1 MADTGAGQARG
12 EAQPP
17 ARQVTLF
24 ATCLVDHLRP
34 SVGFAAA
41 RLLVAAGCTVTV
53 PEGQTCCGQP
63 AYNGGARAD
72 ARAQARHTLGALG
85 DVEAVVVPSGSC
97 AGMIRRHY
105 PQLLADD
112 PTWGPRAA
120 HVAARTYELT
130 AFLSAAGATP
140 PGRIAG
146 RVAYHDSCSCLRE
159 MDVRDQ
165 PRELLAAAGA
175 TVPDVPEADACC
187 GFGGT
192 FAVKY
197 GDISADIA
205 ARKADALQSV
215 HPDVIAGADLGCL
228 INIAGTLSR
237 RGAPVA
243 VRHVAELLAGPG
255 DTAPIG
261 RDRP

>member
-1 MADTGAGQARG
+1 
-12 EAQPP
+12 
-17 ARQVTLF
+17 
-24 ATCLVDHLRP
+24 
-34 SVGFAAA
+34 
-41 RLLVAAGCTVTV
+41 
-53 PEGQTCCGQP
+53 
-63 AYNGGARAD
+63 
-72 ARAQARHTLGALG
+72 
-85 DVEAVVVPSGSC
+85 
-97 AGMIRRHY
+97 
-105 PQLLADD
+105 
-112 PTWGPRAA
+112 
-120 HVAARTYELT
+120 
-130 AFLSAAGATP
+130 
-140 PGRIAG
+140 
-146 RVAYHDSCSCLRE
+146 
-159 MDVRDQ
+159 
-165 PRELLAAAGA
+165 
-175 TVPDVPEADACC
+175 VPEADACC